1 MIHNRPI
8 LSWSIPLL
16 LHSKNYSCI
25 PNIAMFSVLILFHM
39 MFPSPGILFYIL
51 PLAPVRPPP
60 TLQKSSI
67 IHLSFPGGSV
77 VKNLPTKAGD
87 AGDADSILCQEG
99 KIPWRRKWQPTSVFL
114 PGKIPWT
121 EEPGRLQSIESQRVG
136 HDWMIDHA
144 CITHLLHEAPTNV
157 V

>member
-25 PNIAMFSVLILFHM
+25 PNIPMFAGLIFFLM
-39 MFPSPGILFYIL
+39 MCPPPGIFFYIL

-87 AGDADSILCQEG
+87 AGEAGSILCQKG

-121 EEPGRLQSIESQRVG
+121 EEPDRLQSIESQRVG
-136 HDWMIDHA
+136 HD
-144 CITHLLHEAPTNV
+144 
-157 V
+157 